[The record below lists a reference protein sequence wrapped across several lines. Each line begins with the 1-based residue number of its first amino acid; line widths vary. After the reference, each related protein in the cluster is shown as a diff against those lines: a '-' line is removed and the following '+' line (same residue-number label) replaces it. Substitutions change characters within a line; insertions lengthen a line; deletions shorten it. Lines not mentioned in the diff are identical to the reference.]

1 MPSSFRYLFILTL
14 LMSCEKQPSGTIYTN
29 TFPARADINKEGV
42 IELNLSTQSYVYFSK
57 QVFTKLPTDFWL
69 YRTATDT
76 WIPKADFPGKDRLT
90 MHLHLT
96 NQSVYAG
103 LSKVYIP
110 SAYNDWYQYD
120 TTANTWT
127 QKASLQYRLPTLME
141 ITKASNASKII
152 FGCAYALTGTSLCPI
167 VYNVANNSWSRDSM
181 NCDSVSTSCF

>member
-1 MPSSFRYLFILTL
+1 MAVS
-14 LMSCEKQPSGTIYTN
+14 YTHLDVYK
-29 TFPARADINKEGV
+29 RQ
-42 IELNLSTQSYVYFSK
+42 TQSYVYFSK

-76 WIPKADFPGKDRLT
+76 WIPKADFPGKDRIT